1 MTYLVWKLLSWP
13 KVSVT
18 IPALLTGAVLA
29 MVVAHIG
36 NSFQAQAMMN
46 DVIFYGAG
54 VCSAKQI
61 HAKLSHF
68 KQYFPSEYPWVLT
81 TGLNFTQIFDDFL
94 EILVQGNKAVYGS
107 DKSEYLNWHKNTSNP
122 RNFYFLTFSV

>member
-29 MVVAHIG
+29 MVVVHIG

-68 KQYFPSEYPWVLT
+68 KQNFLSEYPWVLT
-81 TGLNFTQIFDDFL
+81 RTALLLRT
-94 EILVQGNKAVYGS
+94 EIS
-107 DKSEYLNWHKNTSNP
+107 KSMALKLRP
-122 RNFYFLTFSV
+122 LF

>member
-54 VCSAKQI
+54 VC
-61 HAKLSHF
+61 
-68 KQYFPSEYPWVLT
+68 
-81 TGLNFTQIFDDFL
+81 
-94 EILVQGNKAVYGS
+94 
-107 DKSEYLNWHKNTSNP
+107 
-122 RNFYFLTFSV
+122 